1 LSKDI
6 GMQKTILLVDDDE
19 EEYYIIK
26 MALEMTDIS
35 CRCIWANGLE
45 QAQQLSKE
53 LQPDYVFLDINM
65 PRHDGLSCLEQLKK
79 LEQLQHSLFVM
90 YSTYIS
96 DENRKKALRLG
107 ASCCIHKPENIT
119 ILLKQ
124 LTNLLSDKTHFS

>member
-1 LSKDI
+1 
-6 GMQKTILLVDDDE
+6 MQKTILLVDDDE

-26 MALEMTDIS
+26 MALEMAAIS
-35 CRCIWANGLE
+35 CRCFWANSLE
-45 QAQQLSKE
+45 QAQKLVQK
-53 LQPDYVFLDINM
+53 LQPDYIFLDINM
-65 PRHDGLSCLEQLKK
+65 PRNDGITCLEQLKK

-96 DENRKKALRLG
+96 DDNRKKALRLG
-107 ASCCIHKPENIT
+107 ASCCIHKPENIK